1 MVVNKDFRKLSALK
15 RYFDSGMRRIRV
27 RRRGDKYGR
36 GIEHR
41 MRIR

>member
-1 MVVNKDFRKLSALK
+1 MVVNQDFRKLSALK
-15 RYFDSGMRRIRV
+15 RYVDSGIRRISV
-27 RRRGDKYGR
+27 RKRGDKYGR